1 MPSALP
7 RSFALHNLSGG
18 EGKSCLKREFCNNAE
33 RIRNGWSPEQIG
45 NRLIQEGATLRVCR
59 ETIYR
64 SIYSKEGIAQEL
76 W

>member
-1 MPSALP
+1 MLRMRLP
-7 RSFALHNLSGG
+7 VDGT
-18 EGKSCLKREFCNNAE
+18 
-33 RIRNGWSPEQIG
+33 PEQIG

-64 SIYSKEGIAQEL
+64 SIYSKEGMAQEL